1 MRQTYKKHKY
11 NVKNLRKA
19 GSRIATVR
27 RLAESMSMQVNP
39 NFDLNPFVLEPEA
52 STVIKRSFKK
62 HMNKKAYT
70 RATVRFYTNLV
81 LFKNVLLTLNPREDS
96 KALAISSL
104 LNSIPVGRTLEAFL
118 EVPGVVPNITRLR
131 ETLSDADFSFPER
144 DTRPYIELKGL
155 IDEIIRLIKVPL
167 QGRIEIPLIIQRQ
180 ERVEMF
186 PAGTLNLGEGRI
198 KSLRIKSLRI
208 KRRRNKSLRN
218 KSLRNKS
225 LRNKSLR
232 NKRRK

>member
-1 MRQTYKKHKY
+1 MRQTYKNHKH
-11 NVKNLRKA
+11 NVKHRRKA

-27 RLAESMSMQVNP
+27 RLAESMSIQVNP

-52 STVIKRSFKK
+52 STVIKRSIKK
-62 HMNKKAYT
+62 HMNKKAYIH
-70 RATVRFYTNLV
+70 ATVRFYTNLV
-81 LFKNVLLTLNPREDS
+81 LFKNVLTALNANDNS
-96 KALAISSL
+96 KALAKSRL

-118 EVPGVVPNITRLR
+118 EVRNVVPSITRLR

-144 DTRPYIELKGL
+144 NTQRYFELKGL
-155 IDEIIRLIKVPL
+155 IDEIIRLIRDPL

-186 PAGTLNLGEGRI
+186 PAGTLNLGQGRI

-208 KRRRNKSLRN
+208 KSRRIKSRRIKSRRIKPRRNKRTS
-218 KSLRNKS
+218 
-225 LRNKSLR
+225 
-232 NKRRK
+232 